1 MPPSPFHPQAAAA
14 AAAAAEAEAEA
25 EVAPYLGPDDFDD
38 GDPDYEPDSGS
49 YDDSRKNPPV
59 PRRGTVGPPAPT
71 PCRKKGV
78 RGGGPVRQR
87 R

>member
-14 AAAAAEAEAEA
+14 AAAAAEAEAE
-25 EVAPYLGPDDFDD
+25 VAPYLGPDDYDD
-38 GDPDYEPDSGS
+38 GDPDYEPNSDS
-49 YDDSRKNPPV
+49 YDDSDGSPGPNP
-59 PRRGTVGPPAPT
+59 R
-71 PCRKKGV
+71 RKKGV